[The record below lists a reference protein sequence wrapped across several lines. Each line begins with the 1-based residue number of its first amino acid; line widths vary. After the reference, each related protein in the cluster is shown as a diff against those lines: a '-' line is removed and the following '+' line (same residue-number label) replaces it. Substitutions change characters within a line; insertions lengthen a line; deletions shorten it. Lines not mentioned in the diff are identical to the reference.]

1 MSMKILKRLLRVLLG
16 MVVLLFIGYF
26 IWTGFQ
32 V

>member
-1 MSMKILKRLLRVLLG
+1 MKILKRLLWVLLG
-16 MVVLLFIGYF
+16 LAVLFFIGYF